1 MKKLLILES
10 LLVVCG
16 LVFGVAAYFCLPE
29 AQITQLQQ
37 YLLVQM
43 QDLSTTATLSE
54 ATGRIF
60 RANFMDFVRIY
71 LAGLCLLGLPLL
83 ILFLFLKGFTFGFV
97 VGFLAGHSP
106 LLIFSR
112 LLYYPV
118 LIAAAA
124 CAIRFSLLLVQNRLS
139 SPARQL
145 VQYTVTF
152 GLLLILALIFSYRDG
167 FSCCHYLRSVA

>member
-1 MKKLLILES
+1 MKKLLVLES

-16 LVFGVAAYFCLPE
+16 LLFGVAAYVCLPE
-29 AQITQLQQ
+29 EQVAQLQQ
-37 YLLVQM
+37 YLMVQM

-60 RANFMDFVRIY
+60 RTNFMDFVRIY

-97 VGFLAGHSP
+97 AGFLASHSP
-106 LLIFSR
+106 LLIISR

-124 CAIRFSLLLVQNRLS
+124 YGIRFSLLLMQNRLS
-139 SPARQL
+139 SPVRQL

-152 GLLLILALIFSYRDG
+152 GLLLILVLIFSYVDG
-167 FSCCHYLRSVA
+167 FSSCHYLRSMV

>member
-10 LLVVCG
+10 LLVICG
-16 LVFGVAAYFCLPE
+16 LLFGLAAYFCLPE
-29 AQITQLQQ
+29 EEIAQLQQ

-43 QDLSTTATLSE
+43 QDLSGTVTLSE
-54 ATGRIF
+54 AAGRIF

-97 VGFLAGHSP
+97 AGFLIGHSP

-112 LLYYPV
+112 LLYYP
-118 LIAAAA
+118 LFMAAAA
-124 CAIRFSLLLVQNRLS
+124 YGIRFSFLLMQNRMS
-139 SPARQL
+139 SPVRQL

-152 GLLLILALIFSYRDG
+152 GLLLILVLIFSYVDG
-167 FSCCHYLRSVA
+167 FSSCHYLRKIV